1 MNARQFYELVVN
13 MRHAQR
19 EYFRTKN
26 TKWLQDA
33 KILESRV
40 DAEIE
45 RVTAILNPK
54 EEWKEGDI
62 F

>member
-1 MNARQFYELVVN
+1 MVVN